1 MNPQEL
7 EKRCLGFINGLET
20 ADPAHDL
27 AHTERVVANARK
39 ILESE
44 KADTIVTL
52 TAAWLHDCVVLPKN
66 DPERKRAS
74 SLAAEKAAHFLRDI
88 GFPTEKIDQVTHAIK
103 AHSFSADIKPETVEA
118 KIVQDADRLE
128 ALGAIG
134 IARCMIVGGK
144 LGRQLYDAADPFCRD
159 RDPDDG
165 LFTIDHF
172 YTKLLKLPETMNTE
186 AARNEARIRAEF
198 MIRYLKELERE
209 IK

>member
-1 MNPQEL
+1 MNPQEI
-7 EKRCLGFINGLET
+7 EKHCLGFINGLET
-20 ADPAHDL
+20 PDPAHDL

-44 KADTIVTL
+44 KADTVVTL
-52 TAAWLHDCVVLPKN
+52 AAAWLHDCVVLPKN
-66 DPERKRAS
+66 DPERNRAS

-103 AHSFSADIKPETVEA
+103 AHSFSAGITAETVEA
-118 KIVQDADRLE
+118 KIVQDADRLD

-144 LGRQLYDAADPFCRD
+144 IGRRLYDTVDPFCRD
-159 RDPDDG
+159 RIPDDSR
-165 LFTIDHF
+165 FTIDHF
-172 YTKLLKLPETMNTE
+172 YNKLLKLTDTMNTE
-186 AARNEARIRAEF
+186 AARNEASIRSQY

-209 IK
+209 VT